1 MVNSQ
6 QKTNG
11 KNLWV
16 SFFLWIKGGEY
27 RLHALIIDWFFVYQ
41 MKLDRKREREKENI
55 DSSEQVSDDVD
66 LCRIIVRMFIVT
78 CAVSSCPVA

>member
-16 SFFLWIKGGEY
+16 SFFLSIKGGKY

-41 MKLDRKREREKENI
+41 MKLDRKRERE
-55 DSSEQVSDDVD
+55 
-66 LCRIIVRMFIVT
+66 
-78 CAVSSCPVA
+78 